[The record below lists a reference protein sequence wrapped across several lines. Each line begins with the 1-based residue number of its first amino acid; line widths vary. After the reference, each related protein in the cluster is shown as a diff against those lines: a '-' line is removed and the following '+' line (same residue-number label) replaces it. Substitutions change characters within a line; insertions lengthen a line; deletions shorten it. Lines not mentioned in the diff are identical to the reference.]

1 MIVVILRFLML
12 NRKQPPELP
21 QAKSSNSSPGQLV
34 PPASIP
40 PNKTHFERLLDVLD
54 DHARLQLLE
63 AIRIYQLETKDP
75 FFVVMLAQVTISKAL
90 LEAPIKIRDAMLEAS
105 QQAQVIIDR
114 LVQKLTAQA
123 VKDVEREIAKSVH
136 RLIATRELSGA
147 EPWTIP
153 ILAGCSVL
161 LVAAGGMGGWAFS
174 QMQRSP
180 IVPGKPVQLTERQVD
195 GLRWLDTAQG
205 QLARDVVIWNDGQ
218 IVACQTNQTDLFKSS
233 DITVP
238 GYGTVRSGACVL
250 WVVPPNAR
258 QFEPEGKN

>member
-1 MIVVILRFLML
+1 ML
-12 NRKQPPELP
+12 NNHKKPPELP
-21 QAKSSNSSPGQLV
+21 QAKPSNSSPGQLV
-34 PPASIP
+34 PPSLIP

-63 AIRIYQLETKDP
+63 AIRVYQLETKDP

-90 LEAPIKIRDAMLEAS
+90 LEAPVKIRDAMLEAS

-123 VKDVEREIAKSVH
+123 VKDVEREIAKSVN
-136 RLIATRELSGA
+136 RLMATREMSGA

-153 ILAGCSVL
+153 VLSVCSVL
-161 LVAAGGMGGWAFS
+161 LVASGSVGGWAFS

-180 IVPGKPVQLTERQVD
+180 IVPGKPMQLTERQVD

-205 QLARDVVIWNDGQ
+205 QLAREVVIWNDGQ
-218 IVACQTNQTDLFKSS
+218 IVACQANQTDLFRSG

-238 GYGTVRSGACVL
+238 GYGKVRSGACLL

-258 QFEPEGKN
+258 QFEPEGKK